1 MDPQRRRRR
10 ALWRLP
16 YMAKLISRPP
26 RLPRLDELL
35 PQDPRFSIGE
45 LPCGVRY
52 VVYTNGKPRARAL
65 LRLVVRVGSLAE
77 EEDQLGIAHLIEHMV
92 FRGTPSFP
100 ANDLKRFLERCGL
113 SWGADLNAETGME
126 HTTYSLDIPL
136 KKNSTELLAT
146 GLRVLKEFAFDALL
160 RSEDIQKEK
169 GVVEEEWRGRLGVEQ
184 RVEDKFWAEVF
195 AGTLHSQRLPIGK
208 METLRSCPDERLRAF
223 YKRWYRPQ
231 QMTILCIGDFGSN
244 TVAKALIEKAFAG
257 VKPSKDAEPQ
267 WTPPPLS
274 AHPRAA
280 VVYRDQEL
288 SSYVLRLRFFFEET
302 TRRTLPEMVGDMS
315 RDLLLM
321 ALNRRLSALQ
331 LRPNAPFL
339 SAAANEEHITQTC
352 VCVSISANVLKG
364 DILKAAESLGEVL
377 ASLARHGLS
386 EREMELTRKFHC
398 TALDSVW
405 AERHHVDSEDVLE
418 CAEDFVLSGE
428 QTRLCSDCMDVRL
441 QHEALQLLAKGPLAD
456 PKLSRVASELFDLA
470 AGRWSIEAEMAGD
483 DSAELEPEVTPSD
496 LRQAI
501 EQFAART
508 ELPPFAWLPG
518 ELLDPNAAQDQ
529 MGEPNPII
537 ETHSLSQFSSQHWV
551 TASGSTVTW
560 LRTDFEPDEILIQG
574 ILPCG
579 LSELG
584 SAALRASC
592 ASMNALRVMDGL
604 GSMTK
609 AQLQEYLADANASV
623 LPGVQM
629 YSRFISGRCGASA
642 QNLEMALRLCSL
654 QFLPANFT
662 ESSFGKVLDATAQRI
677 ENREREP
684 EYHFEKK
691 LKEITCGNDPFFHET
706 TLQDVHELR
715 KMGVE
720 GARQMAD
727 RLFGDS
733 KAWSWVIVG
742 ALPPDDEL
750 REILERSLQPPK
762 SREEEERRL
771 PRVRVPE
778 FTPGGPHA
786 VYSGLS
792 DTARVCV
799 CFEVDARLAACA
811 QQRLALHWLADIM
824 EVRLVEKM
832 RMETGSTY
840 NVSCTMSTGSTD
852 LPCKDRRPLLS
863 IDFSCDP
870 TAAQKQVDCM
880 FEEIRRLTSGA
891 SPVTSEELE
900 TCRKQERERVAV
912 EERENRWWLGRL
924 CSAVRRVRSGTE
936 AEHFGAVA
944 REPGGELVP
953 LPVLNDMLSLAA
965 GMPDRISAMSQ
976 SDVQRM
982 AGEIKDDK
990 SAVVMLLP
998 EKLGDPALTA
1008 KRQRCS

>member
-1 MDPQRRRRR
+1 
-10 ALWRLP
+10 
-16 YMAKLISRPP
+16 
-26 RLPRLDELL
+26 
-35 PQDPRFSIGE
+35 
-45 LPCGVRY
+45 
-52 VVYTNGKPRARAL
+52 VVYTNRKPRARAL

-77 EEDQLGIAHLIEHMV
+77 EEENYLGAYGIEHMV

-126 HTTYSLDIPL
+126 QHTTYSLDIPL

-146 GLRVLKEFAFDALL
+146 GLRVLK
-160 RSEDIQKEK
+160 
-169 GVVEEEWRGRLGVEQ
+169 VVEEEWRGRLGVEQ

-208 METLRSCPDERLRAF
+208 METLRRCPDERLRAF

-244 TVAKALIEKAFAG
+244 TVAKTLIEKAFAD
-257 VKPSKDAEPQ
+257 VQPSQDAEQQ

-274 AHPRAA
+274 ARPRAS

-288 SSYVLRLRFFFEET
+288 SSYVVRLRFFFEET
-302 TRRTLPEMVGDMS
+302 TRRTLPEMVGAVAS
-315 RDLLLM
+315 
-321 ALNRRLSALQ
+321 S
-331 LRPNAPFL
+331 APFL
-339 SAAANEEHITQTC
+339 SAAANEEAW
-352 VCVSISANVLKG
+352 VSSSKG
-364 DILKAAESLGEVL
+364 PRPLRHLERSLP
-377 ASLARHGLS
+377 ACRHGLS

-441 QHEALQLLAKGPLAD
+441 QHEALEALQLLAKGPLAD
-456 PKLSRVASELFDLA
+456 PQLQRVASELFNFA

-483 DSAELEPEVTPSD
+483 DSTDLEPEVTPGD
-496 LRQAI
+496 LRQAM
-501 EQFAART
+501 EQFAARA

-518 ELLDPNAAQDQ
+518 ELLDPN
-529 MGEPNPII
+529 
-537 ETHSLSQFSSQHWV
+537 
-551 TASGSTVTW
+551 VTW

-574 ILPCG
+574 LLPCG

-592 ASMNALRVMDGL
+592 SHPPGVCYVRLLLVGGGGL
-604 GSMTK
+604 FQ

-642 QNLEMALRLCSL
+642 QNLEMALRSL

-750 REILERSLQPPK
+750 RELLERSLQPPK
-762 SREEEERRL
+762 SREEEERQNAASHTLLR
-771 PRVRVPE
+771 RR
-778 FTPGGPHA
+778 
-786 VYSGLS
+786 YSGLS
-792 DTARVCV
+792 DAARVCV
-799 CFEVDARLAACA
+799 CFEVEGRHAASA

-832 RMETGSTY
+832 RMESGSTY

-870 TAAQKQVDCM
+870 TAVQKQVDCL
-880 FEEIRRLTSGA
+880 FEEIRRLTSRT

-936 AEHFGAVA
+936 AEHFGVVA
-944 REPGGELVP
+944 RE
-953 LPVLNDMLSLAA
+953 S
-965 GMPDRISAMSQ
+965 
-976 SDVQRM
+976 
-982 AGEIKDDK
+982 
-990 SAVVMLLP
+990 
-998 EKLGDPALTA
+998 
-1008 KRQRCS
+1008 

>member
-1 MDPQRRRRR
+1 
-10 ALWRLP
+10 
-16 YMAKLISRPP
+16 
-26 RLPRLDELL
+26 
-35 PQDPRFSIGE
+35 
-45 LPCGVRY
+45 
-52 VVYTNGKPRARAL
+52 
-65 LRLVVRVGSLAE
+65 
-77 EEDQLGIAHLIEHMV
+77 
-92 FRGTPSFP
+92 
-100 ANDLKRFLERCGL
+100 
-113 SWGADLNAETGME
+113 
-126 HTTYSLDIPL
+126 
-136 KKNSTELLAT
+136 
-146 GLRVLKEFAFDALL
+146 EFAFDALL

-208 METLRSCPDERLRAF
+208 METLRRCPDERLRAF

-244 TVAKALIEKAFAG
+244 TVAKTLIEKAFAD
-257 VKPSKDAEPQ
+257 VQPSQDAEQQ

-274 AHPRAA
+274 ARPRAS

-288 SSYVLRLRFFFEET
+288 SSYVVRLRFFFEET
-302 TRRTLPEMVGDMS
+302 TRRTLPEMVGAVAS
-315 RDLLLM
+315 
-321 ALNRRLSALQ
+321 S
-331 LRPNAPFL
+331 APFL
-339 SAAANEEHITQTC
+339 SAAANEEAW
-352 VCVSISANVLKG
+352 VSSSKG
-364 DILKAAESLGEVL
+364 PRPLRHLERSLP
-377 ASLARHGLS
+377 ACRHGLS

-441 QHEALQLLAKGPLAD
+441 QHEALEALQLLAKGPLAD
-456 PKLSRVASELFDLA
+456 PQLQRVASELFNFA

-483 DSAELEPEVTPSD
+483 DSTDLEPEVTPGD
-496 LRQAI
+496 LRQAM
-501 EQFAART
+501 EQFAARA

-537 ETHSLSQFSSQHWV
+537 ETHSLSHFAAQHWV

-574 ILPCG
+574 LLPCG

-592 ASMNALRVMDGL
+592 ASINALRVMDGL

-720 GARQMAD
+720 GASASEQ
-727 RLFGDS
+727 
-733 KAWSWVIVG
+733 
-742 ALPPDDEL
+742 
-750 REILERSLQPPK
+750 
-762 SREEEERRL
+762 RR
-771 PRVRVPE
+771 
-778 FTPGGPHA
+778 
-786 VYSGLS
+786 
-792 DTARVCV
+792 C
-799 CFEVDARLAACA
+799 
-811 QQRLALHWLADIM
+811 
-824 EVRLVEKM
+824 
-832 RMETGSTY
+832 
-840 NVSCTMSTGSTD
+840 
-852 LPCKDRRPLLS
+852 
-863 IDFSCDP
+863 
-870 TAAQKQVDCM
+870 
-880 FEEIRRLTSGA
+880 
-891 SPVTSEELE
+891 
-900 TCRKQERERVAV
+900 
-912 EERENRWWLGRL
+912 
-924 CSAVRRVRSGTE
+924 
-936 AEHFGAVA
+936 
-944 REPGGELVP
+944 
-953 LPVLNDMLSLAA
+953 
-965 GMPDRISAMSQ
+965 
-976 SDVQRM
+976 
-982 AGEIKDDK
+982 
-990 SAVVMLLP
+990 
-998 EKLGDPALTA
+998 
-1008 KRQRCS
+1008 